1 MNRNLILF
9 SVLIVFLIGLYA
21 INNWVSIINVPKAK
35 NVYMN
40 NKEKKIKMVKI
51 FHKAAKE
58 SYIFSKMMENN
69 KDGLINAVIKN
80 HAKFWEVNNNSGIFE
95 GFDSKF
101 DALVQSIIKDN
112 NLNIDYKGSDKLGK
126 GKYAEKKTQ
135 LYQLSFR
142 CEYEDLLVFISE
154 TFTPSSSPV
163 PLIVIVAA
171 LMPVPVD
178 RMEAFDARSIPSSLL
193 EVPTIWILPSTEL
206 TVKLSFRW
214 TPSSNALPVIVMVAV
229 PVWSA

>member
-80 HAKFWEVNNNSGIFE
+80 HAKFWEVDNNSGIFE

-101 DALVQSIIKDN
+101 DNLVQSIIKDN
-112 NLNIDYKGSDKLGK
+112 KLNIDYKGSDKLGK

-154 TFTPSSSPV
+154 
-163 PLIVIVAA
+163 
-171 LMPVPVD
+171 MEKND
-178 RMEAFDARSIPSSLL
+178 RIYNIEHLKIKNPIQKDYPGIKVFMKINEINLG
-193 EVPTIWILPSTEL
+193 V
-206 TVKLSFRW
+206 
-214 TPSSNALPVIVMVAV
+214 
-229 PVWSA
+229 

>member
-80 HAKFWEVNNNSGIFE
+80 HAKFWEVDNNSGIFE

-101 DALVQSIIKDN
+101 DNLVQSIIKDN
-112 NLNIDYKGSDKLGK
+112 KLNIDYKGSDKLGK

-154 TFTPSSSPV
+154 MEKNDRIYNIENLKIKN
-163 PLIVIVAA
+163 PLQKNKAGIKVEMKINEINLGV
-171 LMPVPVD
+171 
-178 RMEAFDARSIPSSLL
+178 
-193 EVPTIWILPSTEL
+193 
-206 TVKLSFRW
+206 
-214 TPSSNALPVIVMVAV
+214 
-229 PVWSA
+229 

>member
-9 SVLIVFLIGLYA
+9 LVLIVFSIGLYA

-80 HAKFWEVNNNSGIFE
+80 HAKFWEVDNNSGIFE

-101 DALVQSIIKDN
+101 DDLVQSIIKDSK
-112 NLNIDYKGSDKLGK
+112 LNIDYKGSDKLGK

-154 TFTPSSSPV
+154 
-163 PLIVIVAA
+163 
-171 LMPVPVD
+171 
-178 RMEAFDARSIPSSLL
+178 MEKNHRIYNIENLKIKNSLQ
-193 EVPTIWILPSTEL
+193 
-206 TVKLSFRW
+206 KN
-214 TPSSNALPVIVMVAV
+214 NAGIKIEMKINEINLGV
-229 PVWSA
+229 

>member
-9 SVLIVFLIGLYA
+9 SVLIVFLISLYA

-80 HAKFWEVNNNSGIFE
+80 HAKFWEVDNNSGIFE

-101 DALVQSIIKDN
+101 DNLVQSIIKDN
-112 NLNIDYKGSDKLGK
+112 KLKIDYRGSTKLGK
-126 GKYAEKKTQ
+126 GKYADKKTQ

-142 CEYEDLLVFISE
+142 CEYEDLLVFVSE
-154 TFTPSSSPV
+154 MEKNDRIYNIEELKIKN
-163 PLIVIVAA
+163 PLQKNNSGIIINMKINEINLGV
-171 LMPVPVD
+171 
-178 RMEAFDARSIPSSLL
+178 
-193 EVPTIWILPSTEL
+193 
-206 TVKLSFRW
+206 
-214 TPSSNALPVIVMVAV
+214 
-229 PVWSA
+229 